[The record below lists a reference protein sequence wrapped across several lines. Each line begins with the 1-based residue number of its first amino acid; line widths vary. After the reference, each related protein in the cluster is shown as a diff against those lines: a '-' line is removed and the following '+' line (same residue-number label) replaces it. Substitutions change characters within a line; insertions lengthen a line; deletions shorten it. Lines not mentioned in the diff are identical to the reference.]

1 MGLHNGEMLK
11 NRGLTI
17 TRLWLFLAL
26 LLASSFTGQAAGE
39 AESEEKGFNAGE
51 IIVDHVLDSY
61 DWHIADVGSKSISIP
76 LPVILLYE
84 GKLHFFPSSR
94 FHHGHSAHKGFAIAQ
109 EGVRRGRI
117 VKVLEDGHT
126 PDPNPSFLLDLSM
139 TKNVI
144 AILISSLLISI
155 IFVSVGRKYE
165 RGGSQA
171 VPRGLQSFLEPIVL
185 FVRDE
190 IALSAIGEKHYQ
202 RFLPYL
208 LTLFFFIFFNNLMGL
223 IPFFPGGAN
232 VTGNISVTMVL
243 ALFTFF
249 TTQLFS
255 NRGYWKHIFNTPG
268 VPAWLKLPLPL
279 MPIIELIGVFVKPFV
294 LMVRLF
300 ANITAGHMIILGFVS
315 LIFVLGGVS
324 AFIGYVISPLSI
336 LFMIFM
342 NFIELLVAFIQA
354 YVFTFF
360 SALFFGM
367 AVPEEHH

>member
-1 MGLHNGEMLK
+1 MGLRFREMFITSDLYRTLRFWFLGLLMLMVFPALATDEAGDENG
-11 NRGLTI
+11 
-17 TRLWLFLAL
+17 
-26 LLASSFTGQAAGE
+26 S
-39 AESEEKGFNAGE
+39 FNAGE
-51 IIVDHVLDSY
+51 VIVGHVLDSY
-61 DWHIADVGSKSISIP
+61 DWHIADIGENSVSIP

-84 GKLHFFPSSR
+84 SKPYFFLSTR
-94 FHHGHSAHKGFAIAQ
+94 FQHGHSAHKGFAIAH
-109 EGVRRGRI
+109 EGAKKGRI
-117 VKVLEDGHT
+117 IKVLVDGHT
-126 PDPNPSFLLDLSM
+126 PDPNASFLLDISL
-139 TKNVI
+139 TKNAV
-144 AILISSLLISI
+144 AVLLSSLLICL
-155 IFVSVGRKYE
+155 IFVRVGRKYQRE
-165 RGGSQA
+165 GSQA

-185 FVRDE
+185 FIRDE

-208 LTLFFFIFFNNLMGL
+208 LTLFFFIFFNNLLGL
-223 IPFFPGGAN
+223 VPFFPGGAN
-232 VTGNISVTMVL
+232 VTGNIAVTMVL

-255 NRGYWKHIFNTPG
+255 TRGYWKHIFNTPG
-268 VPAWLKLPLPL
+268 VPVWLKLPLPL

-315 LIFVLGGVS
+315 LIFVLGGLS
-324 AFIGYVISPLSI
+324 TAIGFVISPLSL
-336 LFMIFM
+336 LFMVFM

>member
-1 MGLHNGEMLK
+1 MLLMV
-11 NRGLTI
+11 GVPV
-17 TRLWLFLAL
+17 LA
-26 LLASSFTGQAAGE
+26 ADEAAEG
-39 AESEEKGFNAGE
+39 KGNFNAGE
-51 IIVDHVLDSY
+51 LIVGHVLDSY
-61 DWHIADVGSKSISIP
+61 DWHLADIGDKTFSIP
-76 LPVILLYE
+76 LPVILFYE
-84 GKLHFFPSSR
+84 GKPYFFMSSR
-94 FHHGHSAHKGFAIAQ
+94 FHHGHSAHKGFAIAHD
-109 EGVRRGRI
+109 GSPKGRI
-117 VKVLEDGHT
+117 IKVLDDGHT
-126 PDPNPSFLLDLSM
+126 PDPNASFLFDISL
-139 TKNVI
+139 TKNVV
-144 AILISSLLISI
+144 ALLLSSFLICLIFI
-155 IFVSVGRKYE
+155 SVGRKYK
-165 RGGSQA
+165 RDGSQA

-185 FVRDE
+185 FIRDE

-208 LTLFFFIFFNNLMGL
+208 LTLFFFIFFNNLLGL
-223 IPFFPGGAN
+223 VPFFPGGAN

-255 NRGYWKHIFNTPG
+255 TKGYWKHIFNTPG
-268 VPAWLKLPLPL
+268 VPVWLKLPLPL

-315 LIFVLGGVS
+315 LIFVLGGIS
-324 AFIGYVISPLSI
+324 TAIGYVISPLSL
-336 LFMIFM
+336 LFMVFM

>member
-1 MGLHNGEMLK
+1 MGFRFLEIFK
-11 NRGLTI
+11 NKGLSM
-17 TRLWLFLAL
+17 TRPLLFLVL
-26 LLASSFTGQAAGE
+26 LLSGVPALAAGG
-39 AESEEKGFNAGE
+39 ADGEKEGFNAGKV
-51 IIVDHVLDSY
+51 IVEHVLDSY
-61 DWHIADVGSKSISIP
+61 DWHIADIGNASISIP
-76 LPVILLYE
+76 LPVILVYE
-84 GKLHFFPSSR
+84 GRPYFFPSSR
-94 FHHGHSAHKGFAIAQ
+94 FLHGHSAHKGFAIAH
-109 EGVRRGRI
+109 EGPRKGRI
-117 VKVLEDGHT
+117 VKVLDDGHT
-126 PDPNPSFLLDLSM
+126 PDPNASFLADLSM
-139 TKNVI
+139 TKNV
-144 AILISSLLISI
+144 AAVLLSSFLLCL
-155 IFVSVGRKYE
+155 IFVSVGRKYKRE
-165 RGGSQA
+165 GSKA

-185 FVRDE
+185 FIRDE
-190 IALSAIGEKHYQ
+190 VALTAIGEKHYQ

-208 LTLFFFIFFNNLMGL
+208 LTLFFFVFFNNLLGL
-223 IPFFPGGAN
+223 VPFFPGGAN

-255 NRGYWKHIFNTPG
+255 TKGYWKHIFNTPG
-268 VPAWLKLPLPL
+268 VPVWLKLPLPL

-315 LIFVLGGVS
+315 LIFVLGGV
-324 AFIGYVISPLSI
+324 ATAVGYVISPLSL